1 MLGLII
7 EAVSNMK
14 YPEFMMD
21 EIIKPLQMNH
31 TYLET
36 DNQRIIP
43 NQSRQYIRKVVES
56 DSSRP
61 TFIEDDG
68 KRYEVAMGGEKRPKY
83 KDTKIRRLLNAPY
96 SDSTIKL
103 PSGGVLS
110 CCIDVARFGYEVV
123 IGHFLSDA
131 IKKSVFETNLIIRPK
146 EESYIDDDDNDI
158 QDNNDDIE
166 DFGYKDIE
174 YGLGW
179 HVYRKI
185 IDPLTYTV
193 EEICHGGGAN
203 GGCAHLS
210 VLPQQ
215 GLVVAVLMN
224 LQQAKPTISRDIA
237 KFFYDYDPNNN

>member
-7 EAVSNMK
+7 EAASNMK
-14 YPEFMMD
+14 YNDFMMD

-31 TYLET
+31 TYLEI
-36 DNQRIIP
+36 DNGRIIP
-43 NQSRQYIRKVVES
+43 NQSRQYIRRVVES
-56 DSSRP
+56 DKQALMG
-61 TFIEDDG
+61 EDG
-68 KRYEVAMGGEKRPKY
+68 EIKYEVAMGGEKRPKY
-83 KDTKIRRLLNAPY
+83 KDTKIRKLLNAPY

-103 PSGGVLS
+103 SSGGFLS
-110 CCIDVARFGYEVV
+110 CCVDVARFGHEVV
-123 IGHFLSDA
+123 LGHYLSDA
-131 IKKSVFETNLIIRPK
+131 IKKSMFETNLIARPM
-146 EESYIDDDDNDI
+146 EVDEDNE
-158 QDNNDDIE
+158 DIE

-215 GLVVAVLMN
+215 SLVVAVLMN

-237 KFFYDYDPNNN
+237 KFFYDYEPSE